1 MKDIDNIADDQIIL
15 YLKGKMSLQEE
26 EAFINELQENPDLKQ
41 RAIAIS
47 RLIKGLK
54 KEGEIEDKKAQ
65 DAFMASSKEDV
76 ENVLRAVK
84 LKNKLRNFSNKRIFA
99 TLSIAASLIT
109 IVWLGVGYN
118 RYIKTTELGN
128 VYANT
133 LFAEGII
140 RGEESN
146 EAEST
151 LNKLFN
157 NVRSGKD
164 LSQTIDDLNLYWQ
177 LSNMDT
183 YNDYTNYRAEI
194 GWYIAIGYLKDN
206 DKESAIN
213 HLESML
219 KIYPLG
225 TAVGD
230 KIYELLKEVKDI

>member
-1 MKDIDNIADDQIIL
+1 MKNIEDITDDQIIL

-26 EAFINELQENPDLKQ
+26 ETFIKELQENPDLKQ
-41 RAIAIS
+41 RAIAIT

-54 KEGEIEDKKAQ
+54 KEGEIEDKKTQ
-65 DAFMASSKEDV
+65 EAFMASSKEDV

-84 LKNKLRNFSNKRIFA
+84 FKSRLRNFSNKQIFA

-118 RYIKTTELGN
+118 RYIKTTELGDE
-128 VYANT
+128 YANT
-133 LFAEGII
+133 LFTEGII

-146 EAEST
+146 EAESS

-157 NVRSGKD
+157 NVRSSKD
-164 LSQTIDDLNLYWQ
+164 LSQTITDLNLYWQ
-177 LSNMDT
+177 LSNMDI

-206 DKESAIN
+206 DKERAIN
-213 HLESML
+213 HLERML

-230 KIYELLKEVKDI
+230 KITELLKEVKDI